1 MTPQKG
7 GSALE
12 GKNLVLLHNT
22 EEKEYD
28 KILTLPC
35 GILMREVE
43 FLELFWIEGIYCH
56 SDGSS

>member
-7 GSALE
+7 ESALE

-28 KILTLPC
+28 KIMTLPC

-43 FLELFWIEGIYCH
+43 FFKLFWIEGIYCH
-56 SDGSS
+56 SDGI